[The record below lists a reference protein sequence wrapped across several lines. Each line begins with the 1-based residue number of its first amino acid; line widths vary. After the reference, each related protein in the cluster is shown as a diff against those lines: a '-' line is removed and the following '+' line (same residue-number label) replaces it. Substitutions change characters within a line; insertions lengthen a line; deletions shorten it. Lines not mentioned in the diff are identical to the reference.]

1 MRAYHPD
8 RHNQQGFTLIEIA
21 VVLVIIGLL
30 AGGGVSL
37 MRVLTERKARNE
49 ALSYLKDTQ
58 FALIG
63 YAERTGRLPWADND
77 GDGTENS
84 GVNNGTLPYYTLQV
98 APRDTYKRVLR
109 YALNPN
115 LGTSRSL
122 SCSALRAGLTGTP
135 LVVDADGATALFP
148 VAAIIVSAGSMDS
161 DRDGNV
167 FDRLAAGVHQ
177 GDNTDGQPNYLKHP
191 PVVGFDDLVIYI
203 GANELYTY
211 LCEYSSLAVN
221 NNSASAVYVYE
232 TGQSTDLGI
241 VPAGGS
247 RSFNVLSSSSV
258 ELRSGPGGSGT
269 IVSTTPP
276 TPIALAGRGV
286 TITLP

>member
-232 TGQSTDLGI
+232 TGQSTDLGS

>member
-1 MRAYHPD
+1 M
-8 RHNQQGFTLIEIA
+8 IEIA

-84 GVNNGTLPYYTLQV
+84 GVNNGTLSYYTLQV

-109 YALNPN
+109 YAINSN
-115 LGTSRSL
+115 LGTSRSI
-122 SCSALRAGLTGTP
+122 SCSALRAGLTGAP
-135 LVVDADGATALFP
+135 LVVDADGATAPFP
-148 VAAIIVSAGSMDS
+148 VAAIIVSAGPMDS

-167 FDRLAAGVHQ
+167 FDRLAAGTHQ

-232 TGQSTDLGI
+232 TGQSTDLGS

>member
-1 MRAYHPD
+1 MRAYHPE

-63 YAERTGRLPWADND
+63 YAERTGRLPWADNN

-122 SCSALRAGLTGTP
+122 SCSALRAGLTGAP
-135 LVVDADGATALFP
+135 LVVDADGATAPFP
-148 VAAIIVSAGSMDS
+148 VAAIIVSAGPMDS

-167 FDRLAAGVHQ
+167 FDRLAAGTHQ
-177 GDNTDGQPNYLKHP
+177 GNNTDGQPNYLKHP

-203 GANELYTY
+203 GPNELYTY

-232 TGQSTDLGI
+232 TGQSTDLGS

>member
-1 MRAYHPD
+1 
-8 RHNQQGFTLIEIA
+8 
-21 VVLVIIGLL
+21 L

-84 GVNNGTLPYYTLQV
+84 GVNNGTLSYYTLQV

-109 YALNPN
+109 YAINSN
-115 LGTSRSL
+115 LGTSRSI
-122 SCSALRAGLTGTP
+122 SCSALRAGLTGAP
-135 LVVDADGATALFP
+135 LVVDADGATAPFP
-148 VAAIIVSAGSMDS
+148 VAAIIVSAGPMDS

-167 FDRLAAGVHQ
+167 FDRLAAGTHQ

-232 TGQSTDLGI
+232 TGQSTDLGS

-258 ELRSGPGGSGT
+258 ELRSGPGGSGS